1 MPCNRSEGLDLERLF
16 REPDSP
22 ECRDFVTHSG
32 GCPDCAAAMRRRHE
46 PPVEIS
52 THAPKVAVTG
62 AAIVILA
69 VIALLALS
77 DRSGDAPQSAPGE
90 AEQRAM
96 TTDPSAVRTP
106 EAAPA
111 IEVR

>member
-1 MPCNRSEGLDLERLF
+1 MPCNRSEGLDLELLF

-22 ECRDFVTHSG
+22 ECRDFVAHSG
-32 GCPDCAAAMRRRHE
+32 GCPVCSTAMQRRHE
-46 PPVEIS
+46 PPAEIS

-69 VIALLALS
+69 VLALLALS
-77 DRSGDAPQSAPGE
+77 DRSGDDPQSAPGE

-96 TTDPSAVRTP
+96 TTDPPAARAP